1 MLNFKDVVSKS
12 KTCFICYIS
21 FYLASCCKIV
31 LYLLTLPGFTK
42 LSLLFLCCLASCF
55 TFGHQSQIL
64 V

>member
-1 MLNFKDVVSKS
+1 MLNFKDVSKS
-12 KTCFICYIS
+12 KTCSIYYIS
-21 FYLASCCKIV
+21 FSLASCCKIV
-31 LYLLTLPGFTK
+31 LYLLTQAVFTK